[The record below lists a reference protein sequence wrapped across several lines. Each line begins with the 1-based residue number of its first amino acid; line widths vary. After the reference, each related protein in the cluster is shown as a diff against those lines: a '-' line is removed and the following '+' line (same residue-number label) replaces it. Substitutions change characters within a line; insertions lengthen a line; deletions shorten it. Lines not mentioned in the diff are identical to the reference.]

1 MATPPT
7 LAAAPAAPSAAA
19 DLIPDADDYDAQL
32 DVVRSLKSAGA
43 SRERVKSAAMKL
55 AQLKRATWVPSGTA
69 SRRKKRRAAIEAA
82 KEGLDPREVE
92 RMEAAREAAAVAEY
106 PARDPPP
113 MDADGFVVSFPP
125 PRVSFS
131 SSSTAMTSAREDDA
145 AAREDDA
152 AALAFFRRYGFVVYR
167 DVLTREECA
176 ATRAEI
182 WDYLERVQFPPAP
195 GASRALSR
203 HDVTTWDLMDNKDT
217 YGLAPEPSVFTRQCV
232 RNRQNPR
239 VIACLAKVLTRE
251 DDNVC
256 GHHDGDPSPTAAHRH
271 GGDAAPLREEALR
284 EVIVSQDRWCVYRP
298 TVNVRTRRDGRV
310 DGNDTA
316 GGAIASENRRT
327 GDEPADAGGTD
338 DTFCLRDKPE
348 WRTRPNVHLDLHPW
362 NFAAPGDVLPTE
374 DLAFDTLRDFSR
386 ETNAVSSATGPHCQG
401 VVALLDN
408 RAEDGGT
415 VLVPG
420 FHAAF
425 ARWVDALGD
434 PARYAAAHEDWR
446 ANRLVWRGAGAGSF
460 KFGSN
465 DGVHRLKARV
475 PMREG
480 SFLIWD
486 QRVAHGS
493 APNASDRPR
502 MAQFVKGFRRSGAGA
517 ARLARRAARIRVEL
531 ARAGTA
537 GEVSALGRR
546 VFGLDAG

>member
-131 SSSTAMTSAREDDA
+131 SSSTATTTAREDDA
-145 AAREDDA
+145 TAREDDA

-239 VIACLAKVLTRE
+239 VVACLAKVLTRE
-251 DDNVC
+251 YDDDVV
-256 GHHDGDPSPTAAHRH
+256 GGDATGDPSPS
-271 GGDAAPLREEALR
+271 DAAPLREEALR

-298 TVNVRTRRDGRV
+298 TVNVRTRRDDVNGGG
-310 DGNDTA
+310 DDTA
-316 GGAIASENRRT
+316 GAIASENRRT

-338 DTFCLRDKPE
+338 DAFCLRDKPE

-434 PARYAAAHEDWR
+434 PAWYAAAHEDWR

-475 PMREG
+475 SMREG